1 MGAMI
6 AGTARTN
13 YVINLKD
20 ERTNPP
26 TDALIRSHSCHAANY
41 ILDTGSRIVQL
52 TIVLTHPSVLCSLP
66 KAGRYCT
73 KI

>member
-1 MGAMI
+1 
-6 AGTARTN
+6 
-13 YVINLKD
+13 VINLKG

-26 TDALIRSHSCHAANY
+26 TDALIRSHSCHVANY
-41 ILDTGSRIVQL
+41 ILATGSRIVQL
-52 TIVLTHPSVLCSLP
+52 TIVLTHPGVLCSLP